1 MADDKLQT
9 TSAPGALVPSFIDV
23 TDRTGK
29 DQLGLDEI
37 RLPRLAIAQ
46 GLSPQMVEGG
56 SQYIPELRLTEM
68 FNDLTSEIYGRGPLQ
83 FIVLR
88 QDIRR
93 IEFHP
98 DDRNVVLDL
107 DVPAN
112 DPRTQWTT
120 NEKGERVPPR
130 ATKFVEFI
138 VLLLREGSDPE
149 PIVLSIKDTNK
160 FSRKAIER
168 LAGFVKFHPGPV
180 FSAVYS
186 VRTVN
191 EKNDEGTFGVFVI
204 DKVVS
209 KENPKGY
216 VTDQKLFETAKAF
229 EESLRGR
236 TVAVNREPGS
246 DDVDTEF
253 PPADGAPKM

>member
-1 MADDKLQT
+1 MSEELQKKD
-9 TSAPGALVPSFIDV
+9 APGALVPSFIDV
-23 TDRTGK
+23 NDRTGK
-29 DQLGLDEI
+29 DQLGMDEL

-68 FNDLTSEIYGRGPLQ
+68 FNDLSSEIYGRGPLQ
-83 FIVLR
+83 FVVIR
-88 QDIRR
+88 QDVRR

-98 DDRNVVLDL
+98 DDRNVVLDMN
-107 DVPAN
+107 VPAN
-112 DPRTQWTT
+112 DPRTQWTV
-120 NEKGERVPPR
+120 NEKGERIPPR

-138 VLLLREGSDPE
+138 VLLVREGQEPE

-160 FSRKAIER
+160 FNRKAIER

-204 DKVVS
+204 DKLVS
-209 KENPKGY
+209 KDNPKGY
-216 VTDQKLFETAKAF
+216 VTDQALFLRAQAL
-229 EESLRGR
+229 EESLRGK

-246 DDVDTEF
+246 DDGDTEF
-253 PPADGAPKM
+253 PPADDAPKM